1 MSTFGCYCDYMI
13 NIKNFKRFYKMNRL
27 WGDGI
32 WVASYY
38 ALKGKAF
45 TASYEGKLLEEQ
57 IIISEEDNK

>member
-1 MSTFGCYCDYMI
+1 
-13 NIKNFKRFYKMNRL
+13 MNRL

-38 ALKGKAF
+38 ALRGKAF
-45 TASYEGKLLEEQ
+45 MASYEGKLLEEQ